1 MRCNHLQQMRASH
14 PGVGAVVDACC
25 VLSLQMIPL
34 ALCAVRA
41 AFANSKHA
49 VECGDADID
58 VLRAV
63 SADVGVAS
71 LIRCFERHTSTAFVV
86 CGAEG
91 PGEGA
96 CVVCQSV
103 AERSSMSA
111 LVSGNPGSARLALG
125 MLKRLAT
132 FGSDAA
138 PTAGG
143 DGDTLLRFTNTLV
156 LGCVLS
162 KSFAEASQQLLSA
175 ACRVQCDLLRVCD
188 DGSEWSVDAVL
199 ACGAMGACPASGQ
212 PLSPVRPG
220 TGGALPSTAVRVDA
234 LCERDGASR
243 RLVALAPSEDDEVGT
258 VCSSIVLVMHESTLA
273 PCGVPPLSFK
283 LDELAAWISRVLTAP
298 VDKCVMEEVVRRV
311 QFPNLAGNPAQYKG
325 SRSLEWVHGV
335 SLDQYVVL
343 RCLAMR
349 CPVDAVR
356 HSLLALV
363 GDRLRA
369 CEHLLGRVG
378 GGDTMYGMK
387 VVRRDRAVNRELA
400 RCGLT
405 VAELNF
411 SEQYKMKTATDEFLL
426 HDMVATLAASSAC
439 FLVVKGLETISDTLW
454 KWCAEHTKRAPWLY
468 FLFEDTSVAWLVSSG
483 RRTARHCVLLSSI
496 RMPPCLCLT
505 RA

>member
-1 MRCNHLQQMRASH
+1 
-14 PGVGAVVDACC
+14 
-25 VLSLQMIPL
+25 MIPL

-41 AFANSKHA
+41 AFANSRHA
-49 VECGDADID
+49 AECGDADAD

-63 SADVGVAS
+63 HADVGVA
-71 LIRCFERHTSTAFVV
+71 LLLRCFERHTSAAFAV
-86 CGAEG
+86 CGAED
-91 PGEGA
+91 A
-96 CVVCQSV
+96 CVVCQNV

-111 LVSGNPGSARLALG
+111 LVSGNPGSARPALC

-138 PTAGG
+138 PPAGG
-143 DGDTLLRFTNTLV
+143 DGDTIMMCFTNTLV

-162 KSFAEASQQLLSA
+162 KSFAEASHQLLIA

-199 ACGAMGACPASGQ
+199 ACGTMGACPAPGQ
-212 PLSPVRPG
+212 PQSPMRPG
-220 TGGALPSTAVRVDA
+220 AGGAMPSTAVRVDA
-234 LCERDGASR
+234 LCERDSASR

-258 VCSSIVLVMHESTLA
+258 VCCSIVLVMHESTLA

-283 LDELAAWISRVLTAP
+283 VDELAAWLSRVLTAP

-311 QFPNLAGNPAQYKG
+311 QFPNLAGNPAQYTRGRGVK
-325 SRSLEWVHGV
+325 WVHGV
-335 SLDQYVVL
+335 SLDQFVVL

-426 HDMVATLAASSAC
+426 HDMVVTLAASSAC

-468 FLFEDTSVAWLVSSG
+468 FLFEDTSVAWLVSGG
-483 RRTARHCVLLSSI
+483 RGARRGTACCFCRVI
-496 RMPPCLCLT
+496 GCL
-505 RA
+505 RVDA